1 VFNFAVTSHSRAIQ
15 TTTDRDL
22 ALSRYKTAVKLYEF
36 SNSLLATV
44 EYNYVVNVE
53 MLITLA
59 IINNVGVIH
68 HQMQQS
74 IQAHQCFERLL
85 SFMVYLRGVVPAE
98 LYNSS
103 CTERWWEGFLSNI
116 VRELNILKQA
126 ISAPSA

>member
-1 VFNFAVTSHSRAIQ
+1 M
-15 TTTDRDL
+15 
-22 ALSRYKTAVKLYEF
+22 AVKLYEL
-36 SNSLLATV
+36 SYGLVLTTIECNGENADT
-44 EYNYVVNVE
+44 

-68 HQMQQS
+68 NQTERS

-85 SFMVYLRGVVPAE
+85 SFMVYLRGVAHAE
-98 LYNSS
+98 MFMSS
-103 CTERWWEGFLSNI
+103 CTESYWEGFHSNV